1 MIATQVDGGKVH
13 GTYPTDFATLDV
25 GRGRLVPT
33 MPWESMWHAIIDWLG
48 VDVNDA
54 DELAHVLPNAA
65 NFQTTVLQGWDLLK
79 AEDVFKRTSFAPT
92 LTPVPTLTPMPT
104 NNSLM
109 PEDCADPSIATYD
122 ELEAGFS
129 HCTLH
134 CSGVCE
140 LRLTPATDFKMEKDL
155 EIMVSGRIYGGVE
168 RPTIAPVSDFDAGS
182 YGAFKINAWDNPSM
196 TMTFERLRFAGW
208 YLCGNQPVRR
218 VHRRAVRNR
227 HGHAIEQASRR
238 WREGAVK
245 F

>member
-1 MIATQVDGGKVH
+1 M
-13 GTYPTDFATLDV
+13 
-25 GRGRLVPT
+25 
-33 MPWESMWHAIIDWLG
+33 
-48 VDVNDA
+48 
-54 DELAHVLPNAA
+54 
-65 NFQTTVLQGWDLLK
+65 LK

-92 LTPVPTLTPMPT
+92 LTPVPTLTPLPT

-122 ELEAGFS
+122 ELEDGFS

-134 CSGVCE
+134 CAEVCE
-140 LRLTPATDFKMEKDL
+140 LRLIATDFKMEKDL

-208 YLCGNQPVRR
+208 HHDHGTNDIRR
-218 VHRRAVRNR
+218 IIYVLNGASMDIIDCIFEDNTVPMSAVY
-227 HGHAIEQASRR
+227 HVGGGPLLVASGV
-238 WREGAVK
+238 EIK
-245 F
+245 FTARSC